1 MSIFTYFQIAQ
12 SLKLSPLPMWF
23 IYLKVVLIAMLK
35 LRIMLRF
42 SSAFFSP
49 ITWLIEIEFGVL
61 CFIVMRNQMLI
72 TLEHYRINSQRALS
86 QDL

>member
-12 SLKLSPLPMWF
+12 SLKLSSF
-23 IYLKVVLIAMLK
+23 VHVVYLFEVAMLK

-42 SSAFFSP
+42 SSDFFSP